1 MPLVNVFLFREGAW
15 EHDYQLYYFLPFFSI
30 VSAVGLLSLEKIL
43 HNKRISQI
51 LILSFIILF
60 LIQSYLN
67 FLSLHSFK
75 FDISHK
81 IAVKINSVSM
91 PNEEIGVSFR
101 ISVPT
106 SWYVDRKYTV
116 IKSIEEFEKINAVKK
131 LSLMIVIPQEENTGL
146 VKFLSSRYT
155 YFTYNNLI
163 FFDLK

>member
-1 MPLVNVFLFREGAW
+1 
-15 EHDYQLYYFLPFFSI
+15 
-30 VSAVGLLSLEKIL
+30 
-43 HNKRISQI
+43 
-51 LILSFIILF
+51 
-60 LIQSYLN
+60 
-67 FLSLHSFK
+67 
-75 FDISHK
+75 
-81 IAVKINSVSM
+81 M